1 MIKELYEL
9 TNYIQDFQDTLDKYI
24 EGEESVP
31 EEQMALFEEFV
42 KKQEDVEK
50 TLKNIIMATLNL
62 NIRVS
67 GIDSYIQV
75 LESELKKLKSKK
87 NVLTSRQDFYKKV
100 VLDNLDKT
108 ANGTIK
114 TDLFSAYP
122 QTTYSLNVFDPD
134 KIKDLKEYVAGVE
147 TILDTKK
154 IKDDLMS
161 DKKIEGA
168 TLIEKTTLR
177 IR

>member
-1 MIKELYEL
+1 MLKELYEL

-87 NVLTSRQDFYKKV
+87 NVLTTRQDFYKKV

-108 ANGTIK
+108 ANGKIK

-134 KIKDLKEYVAGVE
+134 KIKDLEEYVAGVE